1 MQAEPMRA
9 IRVLIDTNLLV
20 LLVVGRTGQHLISKH
35 RRLQA
40 FTIDDYGR
48 LDEILSAIDQVVV
61 TPNTLTE
68 TSNLLAQHSEP
79 ERSRFFDVF
88 RYLIGVSQEI
98 RIASVEAAQDPQF
111 VRLGLTDSAVLEV
124 VSAETPLLT
133 ADLPL
138 FLAAASKDY
147 NAAFNFWHLT
157 S

>member
-68 TSNLLAQHSEP
+68 TSNLLAQHGEP

-88 RYLIGVSQEI
+88 RYLSGVSQGI
-98 RIASVEAAQDPQF
+98 RIAGVQAAQNPQF
-111 VRLGLTDSAVLEV
+111 VRLGLTDAAVLEV

-138 FLAAASKDY
+138 FLAAASKDHK
-147 NAAFNFWHLT
+147 AAFNFWHLAA
-157 S
+157 